1 MPCFPREKGTGP
13 SSTGAG
19 SLCLVQ
25 RTRGFTELVLSRRVA
40 SLASFRGSAVA
51 LAILMR
57 HRAPLGTVAD
67 SVVTLEPG
75 MV

>member
-1 MPCFPREKGTGP
+1 MLGR
-13 SSTGAG
+13 S
-19 SLCLVQ
+19 
-25 RTRGFTELVLSRRVA
+25 VA

-51 LAILMR
+51 ILMR
-57 HRAPLGTVAD
+57 RRAPLGTVAD